1 MTSEK
6 ISMRIDA
13 TIEGMA
19 TSPATTATFCATLV
33 DEWVRLGVAH
43 AVVSPGSRST
53 PMAIALASNSKIA
66 LHVFHD
72 ERSASFAA
80 LGIGLQSGT
89 PAVLLC
95 TSGTA
100 AAQFFA
106 AVIEANYAHV
116 PLLVCTADRPPE
128 LQGVGAPQT
137 INQTNLYGTFVRKFI
152 DVGLADDAKS
162 SKWRTIA
169 RDAFSA
175 TVGVNRGPCH
185 VNLPFREPLVGVAGS
200 LPVADSHS
208 PVRMSADVATASE
221 RKKLSLA
228 LRAERGIII
237 AGNGIDQPRFILE
250 LAAKLKWPVVADP
263 RSNCRVAPESSHG
276 AMVSSCADV
285 VLRHQPSAESLKP
298 SVVLRIGDPPVS
310 KVVNQWL
317 AQCGAEH
324 IAVTQQPSLVDPD
337 KVVTTHIVGSF
348 NELFM
353 EMSRGA
359 DSRSE
364 TEWIGAWK
372 RCEKNAR
379 TALDEELSRQTQ
391 LTEPLCAVT
400 VSEAIAAGTNL
411 VVSSSMPVRDLE
423 WFAPPR
429 DGVRVFSNRGVNGID
444 GVVSTAVG
452 VALSSKSPT
461 ALLIG
466 DIAMLHDSNGLLNLI
481 RRDAQLKIIVI
492 DNEGGGI
499 FSFLPQAQA
508 MEGDQFEQLFGT
520 PHSVD
525 FAALAKTH
533 GIAFTWVSTAQEL
546 RRELSNPATSMIGVR
561 TDRSKNVDDHN
572 ALYSAVA
579 AALPK

>member
-1 MTSEK
+1 
-6 ISMRIDA
+6 MRIDA

-298 SVVLRIGDPPVS
+298 TVVLRIGDPPVS

-317 AQCGAEH
+317 AQCGAEQ

-546 RRELSNPATSMIGVR
+546 RRELGNPATSMIGVR

-579 AALPK
+579 AALSK

>member
-1 MTSEK
+1 
-6 ISMRIDA
+6 
-13 TIEGMA
+13 MA
-19 TSPATTATFCATLV
+19 TTPATTATFCATLV

-276 AMVSSCADV
+276 AMVASCADV

-298 SVVLRIGDPPVS
+298 TVVLRIGDPPVS

-317 AQCGAEH
+317 AQCGAEQ

-379 TALDEELSRQTQ
+379 TALDEELSKQTQ

-546 RRELSNPATSMIGVR
+546 RRELGNPATSMIGVR

-579 AALPK
+579 AALSK

>member
-1 MTSEK
+1 
-6 ISMRIDA
+6 
-13 TIEGMA
+13 MA
-19 TSPATTATFCATLV
+19 TTPATTATFCATLV

-53 PMAIALASNSKIA
+53 PMAIALASNPKIA

-106 AVIEANYAHV
+106 AVIEANHAHV

-263 RSNCRVAPESSHG
+263 RSNCRVAPESSQG

-298 SVVLRIGDPPVS
+298 TVVLRIGDPPVS

-317 AQCGAEH
+317 AQCGAEQ

-400 VSEAIAAGTNL
+400 VSEAITAGTNL

>member
-1 MTSEK
+1 
-6 ISMRIDA
+6 
-13 TIEGMA
+13 MA

-298 SVVLRIGDPPVS
+298 TVVLRIGDPPVS

-317 AQCGAEH
+317 AQCGAEQ

-546 RRELSNPATSMIGVR
+546 RRELGNPATSMIGVR
-561 TDRSKNVDDHN
+561 TDRGKNVDDHN

-579 AALPK
+579 AALSK

>member
-1 MTSEK
+1 
-6 ISMRIDA
+6 
-13 TIEGMA
+13 MA
-19 TSPATTATFCATLV
+19 TTPATTATFCATLV

-106 AVIEANYAHV
+106 AVIEANYSHV

-169 RDAFSA
+169 RDAFST

-185 VNLPFREPLVGVAGS
+185 VNLPFREPLVGIAGS

-250 LAAKLKWPVVADP
+250 LAAKLKWPVFADS

-276 AMVSSCADV
+276 ATVVSCADV
-285 VLRHQPSAESLKP
+285 VLRHQPSAESLNP
-298 SVVLRIGDPPVS
+298 TVVLRVGDPPVS

-317 AQCGAEH
+317 ATCGAEQ

-348 NELFM
+348 IELFM

-364 TEWIGAWK
+364 TDWIGAWK
-372 RCEKNAR
+372 RCEINAR
-379 TALDEELSRQTQ
+379 TALDEELSKQTR

-533 GIAFTWVSTAQEL
+533 GIAFTWVATAEEL
-546 RRELSNPATSMIGVR
+546 RRELANSDTSIIGVR

-572 ALYSAVA
+572 VLYSAVA
-579 AALPK
+579 AALSK

>member
-1 MTSEK
+1 
-6 ISMRIDA
+6 
-13 TIEGMA
+13 MA
-19 TSPATTATFCATLV
+19 TTPATTATFCATLV

-185 VNLPFREPLVGVAGS
+185 VNLPFREPLVGVAGT

-298 SVVLRIGDPPVS
+298 TVVLRIGDPPVS

-379 TALDEELSRQTQ
+379 TALDEELSKQTQ

-429 DGVRVFSNRGVNGID
+429 DGVRVLSNRGVNGID

-546 RRELSNPATSMIGVR
+546 RRELGNPATSMIGVR

-579 AALPK
+579 AALSK

>member
-1 MTSEK
+1 
-6 ISMRIDA
+6 
-13 TIEGMA
+13 MA
-19 TSPATTATFCATLV
+19 TTPATTATFCATLV

-298 SVVLRIGDPPVS
+298 TVVLRIGDPPVS

-317 AQCGAEH
+317 AQCGAEQ

-379 TALDEELSRQTQ
+379 TALDEEFSKQTQ

-400 VSEAIAAGTNL
+400 VSEAITAGTNL

-546 RRELSNPATSMIGVR
+546 RRELGNPATSMIGVR

-579 AALPK
+579 AALSK

>member
-1 MTSEK
+1 
-6 ISMRIDA
+6 
-13 TIEGMA
+13 MA
-19 TSPATTATFCATLV
+19 STPATTATFCATIV
-33 DEWVRLGVAH
+33 DEWVRLGVTH

-53 PMAIALASNSKIA
+53 PLAIALSSNPKIA

-80 LGIGLQSGT
+80 LGIGLQSGV

-116 PLLVCTADRPPE
+116 PMLVCTADRPPE

-137 INQTNLYGTFVRKFI
+137 INQTNLYGNFVRKFT
-152 DVGLADDAKS
+152 DVGVADDTKA
-162 SKWRTIA
+162 SKWRTVA

-185 VNLPFREPLVGVAGS
+185 VNFPFREPLVGVAEA
-200 LPVADSHS
+200 LPAADSHS

-228 LRAERGIII
+228 LRAERGLII
-237 AGNGIDQPRFILE
+237 AGNGIDQSRFILD
-250 LAAKLKWPVVADP
+250 LAAKLNWPVFADP

-276 AMVSSCADV
+276 ATIVTCADV
-285 VLRHQPSAESLKP
+285 MMRHQPTAESLKP
-298 SVVLRIGDPPVS
+298 TVVIRVGDPPVS

-317 AQCGAEH
+317 ARCGAEQ
-324 IAVTQQPSLVDPD
+324 IAVTQQPTLIDPD
-337 KVVTTHIVGSF
+337 KIVTTHIVGSF

-353 EMSRGA
+353 EMSRGTQVKPE
-359 DSRSE
+359 S
-364 TEWIGAWK
+364 EWISEWK
-372 RCEKNAR
+372 LRERKAR
-379 TALDEELSRQTQ
+379 TALDSQFSNSNQ
-391 LTEPLCAVT
+391 LTEPLSAVT
-400 VSEAIAAGTNL
+400 VSESLEPGSNL

-423 WFAPPR
+423 WFAPAR

-452 VALSSKSPT
+452 VALSSRAPT

-481 RRDAQLKIIVI
+481 RRDVQMKIIVV

-499 FSFLPQAQA
+499 FSFLPQAESL
-508 MEGDQFEQLFGT
+508 EGSQFEQLFGT

-525 FAALAKTH
+525 FESLAKTH
-533 GIAFTWVSTAQEL
+533 SIPFAWATTSEEL
-546 RRELSNPATSMIGVR
+546 QRELGNAGTSIIGVR
-561 TDRSKNVDDHN
+561 TDRKVNVADHN
-572 ALYSAVA
+572 ALYAAVA
-579 AALPK
+579 EALTK

>member
-1 MTSEK
+1 
-6 ISMRIDA
+6 MRIDA

-19 TSPATTATFCATLV
+19 STPATTATFCATIV

-53 PMAIALASNSKIA
+53 PMAIALSSNPKIA

-80 LGIGLQSGT
+80 LGIGLQSGV

-116 PLLVCTADRPPE
+116 PMLVCTADRPPE

-137 INQTNLYGTFVRKFI
+137 INQTNLYGNFVRKFI
-152 DVGLADDAKS
+152 DVGVADDAKA
-162 SKWRTIA
+162 SKWRTVA

-185 VNLPFREPLVGVAGS
+185 VNFPFREPLVGVAEAI
-200 LPVADSHS
+200 PAADIHS

-228 LRAERGIII
+228 LRAERGLII
-237 AGNGIDQPRFILE
+237 AGNGIDQPRFILD
-250 LAAKLKWPVVADP
+250 LAAKLNWPVIADP

-276 AMVSSCADV
+276 AAVVTCADV
-285 VLRHQPSAESLKP
+285 MMRHQPTAESLKP
-298 SVVLRIGDPPVS
+298 TVVIRIGDPPVS

-317 AQCGAEH
+317 ARCGAEQ
-324 IAVTQQPSLVDPD
+324 IAVTQQPTLIDPD
-337 KVVTTHIVGSF
+337 KIVTTHMVGSF

-353 EMSRGA
+353 EMSRGTQA
-359 DSRSE
+359 RPES
-364 TEWIGAWK
+364 EWISEWK
-372 RCEKNAR
+372 QCERNAR
-379 TALDEELSRQTQ
+379 TALDLQFLKSNQ
-391 LTEPLCAVT
+391 LTEPQCAVT
-400 VSEAIAAGTNL
+400 VSESLEPGSNL

-423 WFAPPR
+423 WFAPAR

-452 VALSSKSPT
+452 VALSSKAPT

-481 RRDAQLKIIVI
+481 RRDVQMKIIVV

-499 FSFLPQAQA
+499 FSFLPQAESLDGA
-508 MEGDQFEQLFGT
+508 QFEQLFGT

-525 FAALAKTH
+525 FESLAKAH
-533 GIAFTWVSTAQEL
+533 GIPFAWATTTDEL
-546 RRELSNPATSMIGVR
+546 RRELGNAGTSIIGVR
-561 TDRSKNVDDHN
+561 TDRKVNVADHN
-572 ALYSAVA
+572 ALYAAVA
-579 AALPK
+579 EALTK

>member
-1 MTSEK
+1 
-6 ISMRIDA
+6 
-13 TIEGMA
+13 MA
-19 TSPATTATFCATLV
+19 TTPATTATFCATLV

-53 PMAIALASNSKIA
+53 PMAIALASNPKIA

-80 LGIGLQSGT
+80 LGIGLQSGV

-152 DVGLADDAKS
+152 DAGLADDAKS
-162 SKWRTIA
+162 SKWRAIA

-185 VNLPFREPLVGVAGS
+185 VNFPFREPLVGVAGV
-200 LPVADSHS
+200 LPAVDAHS
-208 PVRMSADVATASE
+208 PVRVSADVATASE

-228 LRAERGIII
+228 LRAERGLII

-276 AMVSSCADV
+276 ATVVSCADV
-285 VLRHQPSAESLKP
+285 VLRHQPSAESLQP
-298 SVVLRIGDPPVS
+298 TVVVRIGDPPVS

-317 AQCGAEH
+317 AKCGAEQ
-324 IAVTQQPSLVDPD
+324 IAITQQPSLIDPD
-337 KVVTTHIVGSF
+337 KVVTTHIVGSI

-359 DSRSE
+359 DVRSE
-364 TEWIGAWK
+364 TEWISSWK
-372 RCEKNAR
+372 HSEKMAR
-379 TALDEELSRQTQ
+379 TALGGKFAEQVQ

-400 VSEAIAAGTNL
+400 VSESVAIGSSV

-423 WFAPPR
+423 WFAPAR
-429 DGVRVFSNRGVNGID
+429 DGLRVFSNRGVNGID

-452 VALSSKSPT
+452 IALSSKAPT

-466 DIAMLHDSNGLLNLI
+466 DIAVLHDSNGLLNLVK
-481 RRDAQLKIIVI
+481 RDVRMKIIVV

-499 FSFLPQAQA
+499 FSFLPQAEA
-508 MEGDQFEQLFGT
+508 MEGAQFEQLFGT

-525 FAALAKTH
+525 FESLAKAH
-533 GIAFTWVSTAQEL
+533 GIPFIWVQTADEL
-546 RRELSNPATSMIGVR
+546 RRELGNSQTSMIGVR
-561 TDRSKNVDDHN
+561 TDRKKNVDDHN
-572 ALYSAVA
+572 ELYAAVA
-579 AALPK
+579 EALGNQ

>member
-1 MTSEK
+1 
-6 ISMRIDA
+6 
-13 TIEGMA
+13 
-19 TSPATTATFCATLV
+19 
-33 DEWVRLGVAH
+33 
-43 AVVSPGSRST
+43 
-53 PMAIALASNSKIA
+53 MAIALSSNPKIA

-80 LGIGLQSGT
+80 LGIGLQSGV

-116 PLLVCTADRPPE
+116 PMLVCTADRPPE

-137 INQTNLYGTFVRKFI
+137 INQTNLYGNFVRKFI
-152 DVGLADDAKS
+152 DVGVADDAKA
-162 SKWRTIA
+162 SKWRTVA

-185 VNLPFREPLVGVAGS
+185 VNFPFREPLVGVAEAI
-200 LPVADSHS
+200 PAADIHS

-228 LRAERGIII
+228 LRAERGLII
-237 AGNGIDQPRFILE
+237 AGNGIDQPRFILD
-250 LAAKLKWPVVADP
+250 LAAKLNWPVIADP

-276 AMVSSCADV
+276 AAVVTCADV
-285 VLRHQPSAESLKP
+285 MMRHQPTAESLKP
-298 SVVLRIGDPPVS
+298 TVVIRIGDPPVS

-317 AQCGAEH
+317 ARCGAEQ
-324 IAVTQQPSLVDPD
+324 IAVTQQPTLIDPD
-337 KVVTTHIVGSF
+337 KIVTTHMVGSF

-353 EMSRGA
+353 EISRGTQA
-359 DSRSE
+359 RPES
-364 TEWIGAWK
+364 EWISEWK
-372 RCEKNAR
+372 QCERNAR
-379 TALDEELSRQTQ
+379 TALDLQFLKSNQ
-391 LTEPLCAVT
+391 LTEPQCAVT
-400 VSEAIAAGTNL
+400 VSESLEPGSNL

-423 WFAPPR
+423 WFAPAR

-452 VALSSKSPT
+452 VALSSKAPT

-481 RRDAQLKIIVI
+481 RRDVQMKIIVV

-499 FSFLPQAQA
+499 FSFLPQAESLDGA
-508 MEGDQFEQLFGT
+508 QFEQLFGT

-525 FAALAKTH
+525 FESLAKAH
-533 GIAFTWVSTAQEL
+533 GIPFAWATTTDEL
-546 RRELSNPATSMIGVR
+546 RRELGNAGTSIIGVR
-561 TDRSKNVDDHN
+561 TDRKVNVADHN
-572 ALYSAVA
+572 ALYAAVA
-579 AALPK
+579 EALTK

>member
-1 MTSEK
+1 
-6 ISMRIDA
+6 
-13 TIEGMA
+13 MA
-19 TSPATTATFCATLV
+19 TTPATTATFCATLV

-53 PMAIALASNSKIA
+53 PMAIALASNPKIA

-80 LGIGLQSGT
+80 LGIGLQSGV

-152 DVGLADDAKS
+152 DAGLADDAKS
-162 SKWRTIA
+162 SKWRGIA

-185 VNLPFREPLVGVAGS
+185 VNFPFREPLVGVAGV
-200 LPVADSHS
+200 LPAVDAHS
-208 PVRMSADVATASE
+208 PVRVSADVATASE

-228 LRAERGIII
+228 LRAERGLII

-276 AMVSSCADV
+276 ATVVSCADV
-285 VLRHQPSAESLKP
+285 VLRHQPSAESLQP
-298 SVVLRIGDPPVS
+298 TVVVRIGDPPVS

-317 AQCGAEH
+317 AKCGAAQ
-324 IAVTQQPSLVDPD
+324 IAITQQPSLIDPD
-337 KVVTTHIVGSF
+337 KVVTTHIVGSI

-359 DSRSE
+359 DVRSE
-364 TEWIGAWK
+364 TEWISSWK
-372 RCEKNAR
+372 HSEKMAR
-379 TALDEELSRQTQ
+379 TALGGKFAEQVQ

-400 VSEAIAAGTNL
+400 VSESVAIGSSV

-423 WFAPPR
+423 WFAPAR
-429 DGVRVFSNRGVNGID
+429 DGLRVFSNRGVNGID

-452 VALSSKSPT
+452 IALSSKAPT

-466 DIAMLHDSNGLLNLI
+466 DIAVLHDSNGLLNLVK
-481 RRDAQLKIIVI
+481 RDVLMKIIVV

-499 FSFLPQAQA
+499 FSFLPQAEA
-508 MEGDQFEQLFGT
+508 LEGAQFEQLFGT

-525 FAALAKTH
+525 FESLAKAH
-533 GIAFTWVSTAQEL
+533 GIPFMWVQTADEL
-546 RRELSNPATSMIGVR
+546 RRELVNSHTSMIGVR
-561 TDRSKNVDDHN
+561 TDRKKNVDDHN
-572 ALYSAVA
+572 ELYAAVA
-579 AALPK
+579 EALGKQ

>member
-1 MTSEK
+1 
-6 ISMRIDA
+6 MRIDA

-19 TSPATTATFCATLV
+19 TTPATTATFCATLV

-137 INQTNLYGTFVRKFI
+137 INQTNLYGSFVRKFI

-185 VNLPFREPLVGVAGS
+185 VNMPFREPLVGVAGS

-298 SVVLRIGDPPVS
+298 TVVLRIGDPPVS

-379 TALDEELSRQTQ
+379 TALDEELSKQTQ

-400 VSEAIAAGTNL
+400 VSEAITAGTNL

-546 RRELSNPATSMIGVR
+546 RRELGNPATSMIGVR

-579 AALPK
+579 AALSK

>member
-1 MTSEK
+1 
-6 ISMRIDA
+6 
-13 TIEGMA
+13 MA
-19 TSPATTATFCATLV
+19 TTPATTATFCATLV
-33 DEWVRLGVAH
+33 DEWIRLGVAH

-53 PMAIALASNSKIA
+53 PMAIALASNPKIA

-185 VNLPFREPLVGVAGS
+185 VNLPFREPLVGVAGT

-276 AMVSSCADV
+276 AMVVSCADV

-298 SVVLRIGDPPVS
+298 TVVLRIGDPPVS

-379 TALDEELSRQTQ
+379 TALDEELSKQTQ
-391 LTEPLCAVT
+391 LTEPSCAVT

-452 VALSSKSPT
+452 IALSSKSPT

-481 RRDAQLKIIVI
+481 RRDAQLKVIVI

-525 FAALAKTH
+525 FTALAKTH
-533 GIAFTWVSTAQEL
+533 GIAFTWVATAEEL
-546 RRELSNPATSMIGVR
+546 RRELGNPATSMIGVR

-579 AALPK
+579 AALSK

>member
-1 MTSEK
+1 
-6 ISMRIDA
+6 
-13 TIEGMA
+13 MA
-19 TSPATTATFCATLV
+19 TTPATTATFCATLV

-185 VNLPFREPLVGVAGS
+185 VNLPFREPLVGVAGT

-298 SVVLRIGDPPVS
+298 TVVLRIGDPPVS

-546 RRELSNPATSMIGVR
+546 RRELGNPATSMIGVR

-579 AALPK
+579 AALSK

>member
-1 MTSEK
+1 
-6 ISMRIDA
+6 MRIDA

-19 TSPATTATFCATLV
+19 TTPATTATFCATLV

-53 PMAIALASNSKIA
+53 PMAIALATNSKIA

-80 LGIGLQSGT
+80 LGIGLQSGI

-106 AVIEANYAHV
+106 AVIEASHAHV

-137 INQTNLYGTFVRKFI
+137 INQTHLYGTFVRKFI
-152 DVGLADDAKS
+152 DAGLADDAKT
-162 SKWRTIA
+162 SKWRSIA

-185 VNLPFREPLVGVAGS
+185 VNLPFREPLVGVADA
-200 LPVADSHS
+200 LPAVDTHS
-208 PVRMSADVATASE
+208 PVRVSADVATASE

-228 LRAERGIII
+228 LRAERGLII

-250 LAAKLKWPVVADP
+250 LAARLKWPVVADP
-263 RSNCRVAPESSHG
+263 RSNCRVAAESSHG
-276 AMVSSCADV
+276 ATVVSCADV
-285 VLRHQPSAESLKP
+285 VLRHQPTAELLKP
-298 SVVLRIGDPPVS
+298 SVVIRVGDPPVS

-317 AQCGAEH
+317 AQCGAEQ
-324 IAVTQQPSLVDPD
+324 IAVTQQPTLIDPD
-337 KVVTTHIVGSF
+337 KVVTTHIVGSI

-359 DSRSE
+359 DVRSE
-364 TEWIGAWK
+364 TEWIIKWK
-372 RCEKNAR
+372 QCENSAR
-379 TALDEELSRQTQ
+379 AALDVVFSKQVQ

-400 VSEAIAAGTNL
+400 VSDSVAAGSNV

-423 WFAPPR
+423 WFAPAR

-452 VALSSKSPT
+452 IALSAKAPT
-461 ALLIG
+461 ALIIG

-481 RRDAQLKIIVI
+481 RRDVQLKIIVV

-499 FSFLPQAQA
+499 FSFLPQAQV
-508 MEGDQFEQLFGT
+508 MEDAQFEQLFGT
-520 PHSVD
+520 PHSAD
-525 FAALAKTH
+525 FESLAKTH
-533 GIAFTWVSTAQEL
+533 GLAFTWVSTAEEL
-546 RRELSNPATSMIGVR
+546 RRELGNTATSIIGVR
-561 TDRSKNVDDHN
+561 TDRNKNVDDHN
-572 ALYSAVA
+572 VLYIAVA
-579 AALPK
+579 EALMK

>member
-1 MTSEK
+1 
-6 ISMRIDA
+6 
-13 TIEGMA
+13 MA
-19 TSPATTATFCATLV
+19 TTPATTATFCATLV

-298 SVVLRIGDPPVS
+298 TVVLRIGDPPVS

-317 AQCGAEH
+317 AQCGAEQ

-379 TALDEELSRQTQ
+379 TALDEELSKQTQ

-400 VSEAIAAGTNL
+400 VSEAITAGTNL

-546 RRELSNPATSMIGVR
+546 RRELGNPATSMIGVR

-579 AALPK
+579 AALSK

>member
-1 MTSEK
+1 
-6 ISMRIDA
+6 MRIDA

-19 TSPATTATFCATLV
+19 TTPATTATFCATLV
-33 DEWVRLGVAH
+33 DEWIRLGVAH

-53 PMAIALASNSKIA
+53 PMAIALASNPKIA

-106 AVIEANYAHV
+106 AVIEAHYAHV

-185 VNLPFREPLVGVAGS
+185 VNLPFREPLVGVAGT

-276 AMVSSCADV
+276 AVVVSCADV

-298 SVVLRIGDPPVS
+298 TVVLRIGDPPVS

-379 TALDEELSRQTQ
+379 TALDEELSKQTQ
-391 LTEPLCAVT
+391 LTEPSCAVT

-452 VALSSKSPT
+452 IALSSKSPT

-481 RRDAQLKIIVI
+481 RRDAQLKVIVI

-525 FAALAKTH
+525 FTALAKTH
-533 GIAFTWVSTAQEL
+533 GIAFTWVATAEEL
-546 RRELSNPATSMIGVR
+546 RRELGNPATSMIGVR

-579 AALPK
+579 AAVSK

>member
-1 MTSEK
+1 MST
-6 ISMRIDA
+6 
-13 TIEGMA
+13 T
-19 TSPATTATFCATLV
+19 PATTATFCATLV

-80 LGIGLQSGT
+80 LGIGLQSGI

-106 AVIEANYAHV
+106 AVIEANHAHV

-137 INQTNLYGTFVRKFI
+137 INQTHLYGAFVRKFI
-152 DVGLADDAKS
+152 DAGLADDAKA
-162 SKWRTIA
+162 SKWRSIA
-169 RDAFSA
+169 RESFSA

-185 VNLPFREPLVGVAGS
+185 VNFPFREPLVGVAEA
-200 LPVADSHS
+200 LPAADAHS
-208 PVRMSADVATASE
+208 PVRVSADVATASE

-228 LRAERGIII
+228 LRAERGLII

-276 AMVSSCADV
+276 ATVVSCADV
-285 VLRHQPSAESLKP
+285 MLRHQPTAELLKP
-298 SVVLRIGDPPVS
+298 SVVIRIGDPPVS

-324 IAVTQQPSLVDPD
+324 IAVTQQPSLIDPD
-337 KVVTTHIVGSF
+337 KVVTTHIVGSI

-359 DSRSE
+359 DTRSE
-364 TEWIGAWK
+364 TAWISKWK
-372 RCEKNAR
+372 QCEGSAR
-379 TALDEELSRQTQ
+379 TALDATFAELDQ

-400 VSEAIAAGTNL
+400 VSGAVADGSSV

-423 WFAPPR
+423 WFAPAR

-452 VALSSKSPT
+452 IALSSKTPT

-466 DIAMLHDSNGLLNLI
+466 DIALLHDSNGLLNLI
-481 RRDAQLKIIVI
+481 RRDVRLKIIVV

-508 MEGDQFEQLFGT
+508 MEGAQFEQLFGT

-525 FAALAKTH
+525 FEALAKTH
-533 GIAFTWVSTAQEL
+533 GIAFTWVATAEEL
-546 RRELSNPATSMIGVR
+546 RRELGNTATSMIGVR
-561 TDRSKNVDDHN
+561 TDRNKNVDDHN
-572 ALYSAVA
+572 VLYAAVA
-579 AALPK
+579 EALVR

>member
-1 MTSEK
+1 
-6 ISMRIDA
+6 
-13 TIEGMA
+13 MA
-19 TSPATTATFCATLV
+19 TTPATTATFCATLV

-162 SKWRTIA
+162 TKWRTIA

-298 SVVLRIGDPPVS
+298 TVVLRIGDPPVS

-533 GIAFTWVSTAQEL
+533 GIAFTWVATAEEL
-546 RRELSNPATSMIGVR
+546 RRELGNPATSMIGVR
-561 TDRSKNVDDHN
+561 TDRGKNVDDHN

-579 AALPK
+579 AALSK

>member
-1 MTSEK
+1 
-6 ISMRIDA
+6 
-13 TIEGMA
+13 MA
-19 TSPATTATFCATLV
+19 STPATTATFCATMV

-53 PMAIALASNSKIA
+53 PMAIALSSNPKIA

-80 LGIGLQSGT
+80 LGIGLQSGV

-116 PLLVCTADRPPE
+116 PMLVCTADRPPE

-137 INQTNLYGTFVRKFI
+137 INQTKLYGNFVRKFI
-152 DVGLADDAKS
+152 DVGVADDAKA
-162 SKWRTIA
+162 SKWRTVA

-185 VNLPFREPLVGVAGS
+185 VNFPFREPLVGVAEA
-200 LPVADSHS
+200 LPATDSHS
-208 PVRMSADVATASE
+208 PVRMSADTATAAE

-228 LRAERGIII
+228 LRAERGLII
-237 AGNGIDQPRFILE
+237 AGNGIDQPRFILD
-250 LAAKLKWPVVADP
+250 LAAKLNWPVIADP

-276 AMVSSCADV
+276 ATVVTCADV
-285 VLRHQPSAESLKP
+285 ITRHQATAESLKP
-298 SVVLRIGDPPVS
+298 TVVIRIGDPPVS

-317 AQCGAEH
+317 ARCGAEQ
-324 IAVTQQPSLVDPD
+324 IAVTQQPTLIDPD
-337 KVVTTHIVGSF
+337 KIVTTHIVGSF

-353 EMSRGA
+353 EMSRGTQA
-359 DSRSE
+359 KPDS
-364 TEWIGAWK
+364 EWISEWK
-372 RCEKNAR
+372 MRERKAR
-379 TALDEELSRQTQ
+379 TALDSQFSKSNK

-400 VSEAIAAGTNL
+400 VSESLEAGSNL

-423 WFAPPR
+423 WFAPAR
-429 DGVRVFSNRGVNGID
+429 DGVRVFSNLGVNGID

-452 VALSSKSPT
+452 GALSSKAPT

-466 DIAMLHDSNGLLNLI
+466 DIAMLHDSNGLLNLHQ
-481 RRDAQLKIIVI
+481 RDVQMKIIVV

-499 FSFLPQAQA
+499 FSFLPQAESL
-508 MEGDQFEQLFGT
+508 EGSQFEQLFGT

-525 FAALAKTH
+525 FESLAKTH
-533 GIAFTWVSTAQEL
+533 GIPFAWATTSEEL
-546 RRELSNPATSMIGVR
+546 RRELGSAGTSIIGVR
-561 TDRSKNVDDHN
+561 TDRKVNVADHN
-572 ALYSAVA
+572 DLYTAVA
-579 AALPK
+579 EALTK